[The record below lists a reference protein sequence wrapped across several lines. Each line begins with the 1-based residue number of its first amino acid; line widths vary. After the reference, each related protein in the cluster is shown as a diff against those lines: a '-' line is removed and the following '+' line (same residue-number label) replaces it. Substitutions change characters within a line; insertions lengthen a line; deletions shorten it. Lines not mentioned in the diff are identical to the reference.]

1 MEKDKISRKQASK
14 EVLSIIRRAALIHY
28 CYGKTLIEELGE
40 EQGKELILKAI
51 QSYGEAVGKRVRE
64 ETMAK
69 ELDLLV
75 ENYQE
80 DLPKLGWEIEKVNVE
95 GEQRARVHVCH
106 LAEVWKELG
115 ASEIGRLYCFV
126 DQAKYSAYNPDLECI
141 HIKNVL
147 DGDPYCELAVRSKET
162 KDSKSF

>member
-51 QSYGEAVGKRVRE
+51 RAYGEEVGKRVRE

-80 DLPKLGWEIEKVNVE
+80 DLPKLGWEIENVIVE
-95 GEQRARVHVCH
+95 GEPRARIHVCH
-106 LAEVWKELG
+106 LAKVWKELG
-115 ASEIGRLYCFV
+115 APDIGRLYCFV
-126 DQAKYSAYNPDLECI
+126 DQAKYKAYNPDLECI
-141 HIKNVL
+141 HTKNVL
-147 DGDPYCELAVRSKET
+147 DGDPYCELLVRSKKT